1 MMIDRS
7 ILGHVYPPRPIAVE
21 RGAIV
26 FFARATGETN
36 PIHFDTA
43 AAQAAGYTDVVA
55 PATFVFSLNSMAWG
69 NQLWVEDLKVDLSR
83 ILHAEQHFESHRPII
98 AGDRLAFTST
108 IADLYAKKGGALE
121 FVVQETL
128 ARGAAGELVAKLKTV
143 LAVRHG

>member
-1 MMIDRS
+1 
-7 ILGHVYPPRPIAVE
+7 V
-21 RGAIV
+21 
-26 FFARATGETN
+26 
-36 PIHFDTA
+36 
-43 AAQAAGYTDVVA
+43 
-55 PATFVFSLNSMAWG
+55 
-69 NQLWVEDLKVDLSR
+69 
-83 ILHAEQHFESHRPII
+83 I